1 MRKENKAMEYITGA
15 AIGIGFGII
24 FFHKLIFGAELTSEE
39 KIMIA
44 QTIECEAGNQS
55 IEGKRYVA
63 AVILNRLGDPTFPDT
78 VSDVLSQPNQF
89 STYPELLDASPTW
102 QDELA
107 LRMELETRSDEEI
120 VFFRAGRY
128 GCGQPKFKFEDHY
141 FSVLAD
147 DDKKMSRP
155 SGRTNGSR

>member
-1 MRKENKAMEYITGA
+1 MRHRKENKIEEIITGTV
-15 AIGIGFGII
+15 IGIGFGIV
-24 FFHKLIFGAELTSEE
+24 FFHKLIFGADLSSEDMT
-39 KIMIA
+39 MIS
-44 QTIECEAGNQS
+44 QTIQCEAGNQS
-55 IEGKRYVA
+55 LEGKRYVA
-63 AVILNRLGDPTFPDT
+63 AVILNRLDDPTFPDT

-128 GCGQPKFKFEDHY
+128 GCGQPKFKFKDHY

-147 DDKKMSRP
+147 DDKK
-155 SGRTNGSR
+155 